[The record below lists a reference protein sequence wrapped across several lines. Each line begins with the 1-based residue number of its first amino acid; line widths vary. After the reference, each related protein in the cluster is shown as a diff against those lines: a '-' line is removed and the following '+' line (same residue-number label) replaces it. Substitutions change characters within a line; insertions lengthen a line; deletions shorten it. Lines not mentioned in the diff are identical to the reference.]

1 MKTTVFTGCSFNVL
15 QWPVFLAASLGNE
28 RVISCAGCRGGAY
41 LVYYINKLILKYDI
55 YRIRITLSIRYARK
69 GGRDGLD

>member
-28 RVISCAGCRGGAY
+28 RVISCAGCRGGV
-41 LVYYINKLILKYDI
+41 L
-55 YRIRITLSIRYARK
+55 TLCNIFISLY
-69 GGRDGLD
+69 

>member
-28 RVISCAGCRGGAY
+28 SHFLCWMQGGAY
-41 LVYYINKLILKYDI
+41 LV
-55 YRIRITLSIRYARK
+55 
-69 GGRDGLD
+69 